1 MQDHFTYFGFQ
12 GCSTVDLVL
21 ASQSL
26 LKSLLIQYLSVR
38 DLSLLFDLKPIL
50 LKLSNSDL
58 LETSKTQQVTL
69 SKTDHQNTTGIIP

>member
-50 LKLSNSDL
+50 LKVSNSDL

>member
-26 LKSLLIQYLSVR
+26 LKSLLIQYRSVR

-50 LKLSNSDL
+50 LKVSNSDL